1 MSNYKKVRCARCGKP
16 METAYYDS
24 CPHCKREGYNVNYET
39 VYDCVGRTLP
49 ERADES
55 IGIYRYRDFYSL
67 GENDAYVS
75 LGEGNTPLHKLSRI
89 GREMGLNN
97 LYMKDESKNPT
108 MSHKD
113 RMCSL
118 IVAKALADNAPGVVI
133 SSTGNQ
139 GAATA
144 AYAAVAGLP
153 CVVFT
158 TPNVS
163 DTMKTLMQA
172 YGAQVFVTPTM
183 ADRGIIMEKLVRE
196 LGYYPASGLVS
207 PPIGSS
213 CFGVDGYKSIAF
225 EVFEQLGDQAPDWF
239 VIPISYG
246 DTLYGISKG
255 MKDLKEMG
263 YIDRL
268 PRLVAAE
275 VFHAAEENLNQGNE
289 IPVEQPSKPSIQTS
303 IATGWVT
310 YQTVS
315 ALRDCEGTART
326 SNDDEALAM
335 QKRLA
340 KTEGVYAETAS
351 CASLVALEKLV
362 KEEKIKPDDKV
373 VVLITSTGLK
383 DPGTTNLYLPEVP
396 CIEPTLE
403 AFKKA
408 MKDSYGLEV

>member
-1 MSNYKKVRCARCGKP
+1 MSNYYRKVRCIRCGKP
-16 METAYYDS
+16 METPYYEA
-24 CPHCKREGYNVNYET
+24 CPYCRQEGYNINYET
-39 VYDCVGRTLP
+39 VYDCKGGELP
-49 ERADES
+49 AREDES
-55 IGIYRYRDFYSL
+55 RGIYRFRDFYSL
-67 GENDAYVS
+67 PGGTGIS
-75 LGEGNTPLHKLSRI
+75 LGEGNTPLHKLKRI
-89 GREMGLNN
+89 GSEFGLEN

-118 IVAKALADNAPGVVI
+118 IVSKALADGAPGVVI

-144 AYAAVAGLP
+144 AYAAAAGLP
-153 CVVFT
+153 CVIFT

-163 DTMKTLMQA
+163 ATMKTFMQA

-196 LGYYPASGLVS
+196 MGYYPASGMET

-225 EVFEQLGDQAPDWF
+225 EVFEQLGNRVPDWF

-255 MKDLKEMG
+255 MQDLKDMG
-263 YIDRL
+263 YIDKL
-268 PRLVAAE
+268 PKLAAAE
-275 VFHAAEENLNQGNE
+275 VFHAAETNLANGNE
-289 IPVEQPSKPSIQTS
+289 IPEEQPSTASIQTS

-310 YQTVS
+310 YQTLK
-315 ALRDCEGTART
+315 AIRECKGTARI
-326 SNDDEALAM
+326 SKDEEALAM
-335 QKRLA
+335 QSRLA
-340 KTEGVYAETAS
+340 RSEGVYAETAS

-362 KEEKIKPDDKV
+362 KEGTVKAADSV
-373 VVLITSTGLK
+373 VALITSTGLK
-383 DPGTTNLYLPEVP
+383 DPGTTERYLPDVP
-396 CIEPTLE
+396 CIEPTIE
-403 AFKKA
+403 AFRKA
-408 MKDSYGLEV
+408 MKDAYGLIV